1 MKINKIYSTGALM
14 LLLAGVP
21 GIAMAVV
28 GAMAAG
34 SDGSWGWASRDS
46 QTVANSEA
54 LRFCNEH
61 ASKKDCKLF
70 SFQAVVRAEGG
81 GRTSYSINRDGIA
94 ATKKDALKGCG
105 NKACKVNLVVTD
117 PGFFSLARTQK
128 QEDGSGVYHLAY
140 AFDDSDAA
148 DKKAIERC
156 QEESGKECSLIFYGV
171 IPGRIDKPAPK
182 PALARQPSENN
193 CRPTTPTVRCSW
205 QCSNGDCTVTYENG
219 CRMRVQVQ
227 PRFDGFQNQW
237 VYPAPSC

>member
-1 MKINKIYSTGALM
+1 MKINKIYAAGALA
-14 LLLAGVP
+14 LLLAGAP
-21 GIAMAVV
+21 GFAMAVV

-46 QTVANSEA
+46 QKVANSEA
-54 LRFCNEH
+54 LRLCNEH
-61 ASKKDCKLF
+61 AAKKDCKLF

-81 GRTSYSINRDGIA
+81 GRTSYSIDREGIA
-94 ATKKDALKGCG
+94 ETKKSALKGCG

-117 PGFFSLARTQK
+117 PGFFSLAGTQK

-140 AFDDSDAA
+140 GFDDSDAA
-148 DKKAIERC
+148 DKRAIERC
-156 QEESGKECSLIFYGV
+156 QEQSARECHLVFYGV

-182 PALARQPSENN
+182 PALVRQPSENS
-193 CRPTTPTVRCSW
+193 CRPNTRTISCTS
-205 QCSNGDCTVTYENG
+205 QCHNGDCTVTYENG
-219 CRMRVQVQ
+219 CQIRVQVQ